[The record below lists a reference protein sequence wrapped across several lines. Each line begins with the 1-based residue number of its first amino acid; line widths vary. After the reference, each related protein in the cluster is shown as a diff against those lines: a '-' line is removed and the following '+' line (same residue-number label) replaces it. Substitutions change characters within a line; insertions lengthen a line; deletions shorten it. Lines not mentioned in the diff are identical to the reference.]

1 VWVELGQDARN
12 QRQTQRLAGL
22 LGLRDSTLAAAHLT
36 RLWAWAAELAPAGE
50 LTGLSP
56 RAIAR
61 AAGWRGD
68 PQTLLAALAGAGYL
82 ERRPGGT
89 WLCGLPTELH
99 GLRTETAPS
108 GRAARYRQLEPPPLP
123 SPPSGTRLH
132 VHGLW
137 EAALREL
144 AGMVNHANF
153 EAFLRDTI
161 GLYQSGAWVTIG
173 APSLYVQEVLAQR
186 FRTAIDRALFEVT
199 GLPLHARLIC
209 LPPPPPSPA

>member
-1 VWVELGQDARN
+1 MWVELGQDARN

-22 LGLRDSTLAAAHLT
+22 LGLRETTVAAAHLT
-36 RLWAWAAELAPAGE
+36 RLWAWATEFAPDGA
-50 LTGLSP
+50 LTGLPP
-56 RAIAR
+56 RVVSK

-82 ERRPGGT
+82 ERRPGGAR
-89 WLCGLPTELH
+89 LRGLPTV
-99 GLRTETAPS
+99 A
-108 GRAARYRQLEPPPLP
+108 AARGQLDARPHLEPLPLP
-123 SPPSGTRLH
+123 APPTTARLH

-144 AGMVNHANF
+144 AGMVNQANF

-173 APSLYVQEVLAQR
+173 VPSPYVQEVLAQR
-186 FRTAIDRALFEVT
+186 FRTAIDRALFEAS
-199 GLPLHARLIC
+199 GLPLRARLIC
-209 LPPPPPSPA
+209 LPPPSPHPA

>member
-22 LGLRDSTLAAAHLT
+22 LGLGETTCAAAHLT
-36 RLWAWAAELAPAGE
+36 RLWAWAAEFAPDGA

-82 ERRPGGT
+82 ERRPSGT
-89 WLCGLPTELH
+89 RLRGLPTSNV
-99 GLRTETAPS
+99 PN
-108 GRAARYRQLEPPPLP
+108 GRPDLLPQLEPPPLP
-123 SPPSGTRLH
+123 LPTSGTRLH

-153 EAFLRDTI
+153 EAFLRDTS

-173 APSLYVQEVLAQR
+173 VPSRYVQEVLAQR
-186 FRTAIDRALFEVT
+186 FRTAIDRALFEVS
-199 GLPLHARLIC
+199 GLPLRARLIC